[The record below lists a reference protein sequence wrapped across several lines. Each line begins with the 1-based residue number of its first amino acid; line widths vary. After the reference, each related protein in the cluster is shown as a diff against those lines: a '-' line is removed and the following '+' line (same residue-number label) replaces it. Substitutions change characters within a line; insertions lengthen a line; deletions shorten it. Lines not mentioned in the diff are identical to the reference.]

1 LAWLH
6 ATCPHATFRDPQ
18 QAIAAAEEGAK
29 LSPPTDCFAL
39 DALAV
44 AHASAG
50 NFEDAARI
58 TEQAIASA
66 PPDYVELLRQRLNLY
81 QQGQPFI
88 NQPADSIRAASHETQ
103 VDK

>member
-6 ATCPHATFRDPQ
+6 ATCPEARYRDPQ
-18 QAIAAAEEGAK
+18 QAIAAAEHAAK

-50 NFEDAARI
+50 NFDDAARI
-58 TEQAIASA
+58 AEQAIASA
-66 PPDYVELLRQRLNLY
+66 PPDYVETLRQRLNLY
-81 QQGQPFI
+81 QQGQPFV
-88 NQPADSIRAASHETQ
+88 NRPPDSVRAASHEASTS
-103 VDK
+103 K